1 MAAMPRQ
8 FLDADDPTVAISF
21 KLPAKLAARA
31 RQRAK
36 QQRRPLA
43 AVLRELLRDW
53 LEEPSRSRFKRKL
66 T

>member
-1 MAAMPRQ
+1 MLSMAAMPRQ

-36 QQRRPLA
+36 SKGA
-43 AVLRELLRDW
+43 
-53 LEEPSRSRFKRKL
+53 PSPRCCANC
-66 T
+66 